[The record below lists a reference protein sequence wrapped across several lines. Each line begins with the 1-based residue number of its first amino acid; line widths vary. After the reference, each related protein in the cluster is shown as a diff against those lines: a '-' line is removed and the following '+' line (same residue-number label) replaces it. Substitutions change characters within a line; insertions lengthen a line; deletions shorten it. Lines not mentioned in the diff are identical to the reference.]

1 MFFLWFFGVGSV
13 DGFRP
18 VYRSASRPAF
28 PVPFLA
34 PSLVSFFG
42 SFCPFR
48 SSLCSSVCPAFR
60 LFVWACRRGGSC
72 GGVWGGAVGL
82 SLGVAMC
89 RGVCRVRRFC
99 QLVFVGVGGG
109 LWFSVLP
116 VWRLVCS
123 ARFGGAGGALPV
135 LRVSVGAD
143 AVAMWCRLVF
153 SSRVLVP
160 FVSF

>member
-1 MFFLWFFGVGSV
+1 MFFLWFFSVGIV
-13 DGFRP
+13 DGFRSAFRFAPRP
-18 VYRSASRPAF
+18 VL
-28 PVPFLA
+28 PVSPFSPSFA
-34 PSLVSFFG
+34 P
-42 SFCPFR
+42 PFR
-48 SSLCSSVCPAFR
+48 FVCSFGRIVGR
-60 LFVWACRRGGSC
+60 FVWDGAVFG
-72 GGVWGGAVGL
+72 GGAVGL
-82 SLGVAMC
+82 SSGVARC

-143 AVAMWCRLVF
+143 AIAMWCRLVF